1 MLLGDQAETQRED
14 AVAKAGPTR
23 ADATYWNKFS
33 GIRLVVA
40 SFAVLCGVTGVMAGC
55 FEIGQGNMETEGF
68 VITTIDS
75 EHTYAGE
82 LTYFAVTVIPNLVI
96 TGVAS
101 IIASII
107 TVIWAV
113 FFVQRRHGPLILLG
127 LFVGQTLVGGGWILD
142 MAIITVILATRI
154 GKPLSWWR
162 QHLTGR
168 TRMALDR
175 LLLPSLV
182 CYAVISF
189 GLIALTIMIVDDPS
203 WWEPLNILATVMF
216 VPMVLLI
223 LGALAH
229 DIGMWPVTDSQSAT
243 SPSCLSP

>member
-1 MLLGDQAETQRED
+1 MLLADQAETQRENG
-14 AVAKAGPTR
+14 VAKAGPAR
-23 ADATYWNKFS
+23 VDAAYCGRFS
-33 GIRLVVA
+33 GVRLVVA
-40 SFAVLCGVTGVMAGC
+40 SFAILCGVTGVMAGC
-55 FEIGQGNMETEGF
+55 FEIGQGNVETEGF
-68 VITTIDS
+68 VITTIDP
-75 EHTYAGE
+75 EHTLAGE
-82 LTYFAVTVIPNLVI
+82 LTYFAFTVIPNLVI
-96 TGVAS
+96 TG
-101 IIASII
+101 IASII
-107 TVIWAV
+107 TSIIAVIWAV
-113 FFVQRRHGPLILLG
+113 FFVQRRHGPLILFC

-154 GKPLSWWR
+154 GKPLSWWH

-168 TRMALDR
+168 ARMALDR

-182 CYAVISF
+182 CYVVISF
-189 GLIALTIMIVDDPS
+189 GLIALTIMIVNDPS

-229 DIGMWPVTDSQSAT
+229 DIGMQPVTDSQSAT